1 MPATLPKSSGGRF
14 NLQERLNIPAT
25 RLQQEMAWVGQT
37 ENISAPVANAITAT
51 LWLFEVDAFRE
62 QEEKFMLAGEY
73 ETGLA
78 DHRVMLSQIIA
89 SGEQVVFA
97 AQKNGMI
104 ATPAGFGLEDL
115 QATLNSLYTTFRGEH
130 GPKNPLKTSE
140 LIEQLLNA

>member
-14 NLQERLNIPAT
+14 DIQGHLNIPAS

-37 ENISAPVANAITAT
+37 EEISPPIANAISAT
-51 LWLFEVDAFRE
+51 VWLLQVDAFRE
-62 QEEKFMLAGEY
+62 QEERFMVSGEY
-73 ETGLA
+73 ETGLP
-78 DHRVMLSQIIA
+78 DHRATLSQVIA
-89 SGEQVVFA
+89 NGEQVVFA

-104 ATPAGFGLEDL
+104 ATPAGFGLKDL

-130 GPKNPLKTSE
+130 GPKNPLRTSE